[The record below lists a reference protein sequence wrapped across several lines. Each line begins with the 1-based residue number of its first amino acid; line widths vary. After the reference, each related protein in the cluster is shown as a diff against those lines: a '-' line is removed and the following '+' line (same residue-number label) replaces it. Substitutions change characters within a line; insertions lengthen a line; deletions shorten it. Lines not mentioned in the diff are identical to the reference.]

1 LPKSEKISINYI
13 ERPFQRVK
21 QKAAEAGLKSVAE
34 YDDIAL
40 RTPEGTQTGP
50 GTARCRRAT
59 TEEGYSMGKE
69 AIIFFDK
76 LGFGW
81 VVDSTILKDVKLS
94 ILQEEDLPS
103 RSLMKIIENMLT
115 EKCIM

>member
-1 LPKSEKISINYI
+1 
-13 ERPFQRVK
+13 
-21 QKAAEAGLKSVAE
+21 
-34 YDDIAL
+34 
-40 RTPEGTQTGP
+40 
-50 GTARCRRAT
+50 
-59 TEEGYSMGKE
+59 MGKE